1 MGRKRRVDTH
11 ERARVSSYFE
21 VDSYLV
27 SKIFRAPATQAC
39 VYIAMWQIHREFIL
53 GKEREQAEAFVMRCK
68 AVAVDREPD
77 RCGNSVWKP

>member
-39 VYIAMWQIHREFIL
+39 VYLAMRQIHREIIL
-53 GKEREQAEAFVMRCK
+53 GKKIVETENRESRL
-68 AVAVDREPD
+68 RLL
-77 RCGNSVWKP
+77 

>member
-39 VYIAMWQIHREFIL
+39 VYLAMRQIHREFIL
-53 GKEREQAEAFVMRCK
+53 GKKIVETENRESRL
-68 AVAVDREPD
+68 RLL
-77 RCGNSVWKP
+77 